1 MICSLQRR
9 DLENSMKI
17 FVLVGFL
24 LVMSSV
30 ATAQSS
36 SRQLLRSMHRSLNE
50 MCRGGSGD
58 SQITND
64 ACDVR
69 TKVSSLL
76 KTISSGKTES
86 NGEQALSIYKDLN
99 EMCRGYS
106 GDLPETNQAC
116 DIRNKASTLLKNLGY
131 YWSGSW
137 WKKRRS

>member
-1 MICSLQRR
+1 MLLF
-9 DLENSMKI
+9 LEISMKV

-24 LVMSSV
+24 LAITFV
-30 ATAQSS
+30 ASAQSS
-36 SRQLLRSMHRSLNE
+36 NRQLLSSMHRSLNE

-76 KTISSGKTES
+76 RTIGSSKTQS
-86 NGEQALSIYKDLN
+86 NGKLALSIYKDLN

-116 DIRNKASTLLKNLGY
+116 DIRNKASALLKNLGY
-131 YWSGSW
+131 CWDGAW
-137 WKKRRS
+137 WKKCRT